1 MFNRQLY
8 KETAKKQLA
17 SRRTVPVLATLITMA
32 LMIVLGSGSEI
43 QSSATVSSNPYG
55 DANFWTLEAARPYF
69 TSTFI
74 ELLFSFLTIVITGI
88 LTLAEC
94 SLYDRYFNTLEK
106 ISFSEYLQ
114 GFSRWL
120 TGALAALWFSLW
132 VFLWSLL
139 FFIPGIVKAFSYSQ
153 MFFILAENPKIGVA
167 KAMRISKVLTKGYKA
182 DLFVMGLSF
191 FGWNLLSIFTL
202 GILQLWIQPY
212 EYMSF
217 TNAYKS
223 LKMHALRSGTLS
235 ESDFQA

>member
-8 KETAKKQLA
+8 KQTAKKQLA
-17 SRRTVPVLATLITMA
+17 SRKTVPVLATLITMA
-32 LMIVLGSGSEI
+32 FLVILGSGSEI
-43 QSSATVSSNPYG
+43 QSTAVSNAPYENGTVWDMQAVLFYFSSTAT
-55 DANFWTLEAARPYF
+55 
-69 TSTFI
+69 
-74 ELLFSFLTIVITGI
+74 ELLFSFLTLVITGI

-191 FGWNLLSIFTL
+191 LGWNLLSMFTL
-202 GILQLWIQPY
+202 GILQLWLQPY

>member
-8 KETAKKQLA
+8 KQTAKKQLA
-17 SRRTVPVLATLITMA
+17 SRKTVPVLATLITMA
-32 LMIVLGSGSEI
+32 FLVILGSGSEI
-43 QSSATVSSNPYG
+43 QSTAVSNAPYENGTVWDMQTVLFCFSSTAT
-55 DANFWTLEAARPYF
+55 
-69 TSTFI
+69 
-74 ELLFSFLTIVITGI
+74 ELLFSFLTLVITGI

-191 FGWNLLSIFTL
+191 LGWNLLSMFTL
-202 GILQLWIQPY
+202 GILQLWLQPY

>member
-55 DANFWTLEAARPYF
+55 DATFWTLEAAQPYF

-94 SLYDRYFNTLEK
+94 ILYNRYFNTLEK

-114 GFSRWL
+114 GFTCWV
-120 TGALAALWFSLW
+120 TGALAALWFTLW

-139 FFIPGIVKAFSYSQ
+139 FIIPGIVKAYSYSQ

-191 FGWNLLSIFTL
+191 FGWNLLSVLTL
-202 GILQLWIQPY
+202 GILQFWIQPY

-223 LKMHALRSGTLS
+223 LKIHALRSGNLS

>member
-1 MFNRQLY
+1 
-8 KETAKKQLA
+8 
-17 SRRTVPVLATLITMA
+17 MA
-32 LMIVLGSGSEI
+32 FLVILGSGSEI
-43 QSSATVSSNPYG
+43 QSTAVSNAPYENGTVWDMQTVMFCFSSTAT
-55 DANFWTLEAARPYF
+55 
-69 TSTFI
+69 
-74 ELLFSFLTIVITGI
+74 ELLFSFLTVVITGI

-191 FGWNLLSIFTL
+191 FGWNLLSIFTF

>member
-8 KETAKKQLA
+8 KQTAKKQLA
-17 SRRTVPVLATLITMA
+17 SRKTVPVLATLITMA
-32 LMIVLGSGSEI
+32 FLVILGSGSEI
-43 QSSATVSSNPYG
+43 QSTAVSNAPYENGTVWDMQAVLFCFSSTAT
-55 DANFWTLEAARPYF
+55 
-69 TSTFI
+69 
-74 ELLFSFLTIVITGI
+74 ELLFSFLTLVITGI

-182 DLFVMGLSF
+182 DLFVMSLSF

>member
-8 KETAKKQLA
+8 KQTAKKQLA
-17 SRRTVPVLATLITMA
+17 SRKTVPVLATLITMA
-32 LMIVLGSGSEI
+32 FLVILGSGSEI
-43 QSSATVSSNPYG
+43 QSTAVSNAPYENGTVWDMQAVQSCFSSTAT
-55 DANFWTLEAARPYF
+55 
-69 TSTFI
+69 
-74 ELLFSFLTIVITGI
+74 ELLFSFLTVVITGI

>member
-8 KETAKKQLA
+8 KQTAKKQLA
-17 SRRTVPVLATLITMA
+17 SRKTVPVLATLITMA
-32 LMIVLGSGSEI
+32 FLVILGSGSEI
-43 QSSATVSSNPYG
+43 QSTAVSNAPYENGTVWDMQTVMFCFSSTAT
-55 DANFWTLEAARPYF
+55 
-69 TSTFI
+69 
-74 ELLFSFLTIVITGI
+74 ELLFSFLTVVITGI

-114 GFSRWL
+114 GFTCWV
-120 TGALAALWFSLW
+120 TGALAALWFTLW

-139 FFIPGIVKAFSYSQ
+139 FIIPGIVKAYSYSQ

-191 FGWNLLSIFTL
+191 FGWNLLSVLTL

-223 LKMHALRSGTLS
+223 LKIHALRSGNLS

>member
-8 KETAKKQLA
+8 KQTAKKQLA
-17 SRRTVPVLATLITMA
+17 SRKTVPVLATLITMA
-32 LMIVLGSGSEI
+32 FLVILGSGSEI
-43 QSSATVSSNPYG
+43 QSTAVSNAPYENGTVWDMQTVMFCFSSTAT
-55 DANFWTLEAARPYF
+55 
-69 TSTFI
+69 
-74 ELLFSFLTIVITGI
+74 ELLFSFLTVVITGI

-223 LKMHALRSGTLS
+223 LKMHALRSETLS

>member
-8 KETAKKQLA
+8 KQTAKKQLA
-17 SRRTVPVLATLITMA
+17 SRKTVPVLATLITMA
-32 LMIVLGSGSEI
+32 FLVILGSGSEI
-43 QSSATVSSNPYG
+43 QSTAVSNAPYENGTVWDMKTVMFCFSSTAT
-55 DANFWTLEAARPYF
+55 
-69 TSTFI
+69 
-74 ELLFSFLTIVITGI
+74 ELLFSFLTVVITGI

-139 FFIPGIVKAFSYSQ
+139 FFIPGIIKAFSYSQ

>member
-8 KETAKKQLA
+8 KQTAKKQLA
-17 SRRTVPVLATLITMA
+17 SRKTVPVLATLITMA
-32 LMIVLGSGSEI
+32 FLVILGSGSEI
-43 QSSATVSSNPYG
+43 QSTAVSNAPYENGTVWDMQTVMFCFSSTAT
-55 DANFWTLEAARPYF
+55 
-69 TSTFI
+69 
-74 ELLFSFLTIVITGI
+74 ELLFSFLTVVITGI

-191 FGWNLLSIFTL
+191 FGWNLLSIFTF